1 MNIIQ
6 SDDASVSSYSSSI
19 RNYSL
24 IESRGST
31 FSLDV
36 IQERE
41 EQEAQDQEKNGD
53 RDHPVETE
61 VGVNHDDDEDF
72 QHSSSAGTNSTTAE
86 PNTPNTEG
94 EALCILVFD
103 IVCFSL

>member
-6 SDDASVSSYSSSI
+6 SDDTSVSSYSSSI

-41 EQEAQDQEKNGD
+41 EQEAQDQEKM
-53 RDHPVETE
+53 VTVTIQLKLKLELIMMTMKI
-61 VGVNHDDDEDF
+61 
-72 QHSSSAGTNSTTAE
+72 SSVHQVQEQIQLLQNQIHRIQKVRHFAFWF
-86 PNTPNTEG
+86 
-94 EALCILVFD
+94 LI
-103 IVCFSL
+103 